1 MRNTEPKLATRADRT
16 SKIRPEVA
24 RLQPMRLVWRMDAG
38 LVFSSAQGL
47 HTGGGYY
54 CVDSPLQISVRQVK
68 RHVSPRDMPVS
79 LLVDG

>member
-38 LVFSSAQGL
+38 LVFSSVQGL
-47 HTGGGYY
+47 HTGGNIIVWIALFRYQRG
-54 CVDSPLQISVRQVK
+54 K
-68 RHVSPRDMPVS
+68 
-79 LLVDG
+79 